1 VDGLYRCIGE
11 FEWKSGARLS
21 SSAGFPEK
29 IVVHGTQRNKVFY
42 LRMRGA
48 CREQWGGTDAP
59 RHRRKLKNGNRSTD
73 VIRTR
78 RRGKIPHET
87 QVWRATFDCAA
98 MEMESLTTRR
108 TFLRQSAIAAAAAA
122 VARPAYSKMMVAP
135 AARVPILNPETLARF
150 VDPLPRPVVARP
162 QGMREIQGRQG
173 EQAPFFRISMRPT
186 TTKLHRDLPPT
197 NQWSYGGLVPGV
209 MFDTES
215 HKGMLVEWVNEL
227 PAQHFLPIDY
237 SVHGAGRNVPEVR
250 SVVHLHGGKTP
261 SESDGY
267 PEEWYVPGESRTYYY
282 PNQQEPALLW
292 YHDHAMG
299 ITRLNIYAGLL
310 GLHVIRDQAERQ
322 LNLPDGEYEIPLV
335 LFDRHIQLDGQLSY
349 PVSRNPEH
357 PWISEVRG
365 EVPLVNGKIF
375 PYLEVEPRKYRIRVL
390 NASNGRLFRLSL
402 SPDVEVHQIGSDQGL
417 LPAPV
422 ALNHVVL
429 SPAERADLVIDF
441 AAHRGTRI
449 VLADDAFP
457 ELMEFRVGQSK
468 VSDPSSLPSSLR
480 PVPRIGESSAV
491 KTRWL
496 TLDELT
502 NGGKG
507 ASMGMLL
514 NKTPWHMPISEKPTL
529 GTTEIWELANM
540 TEDIHPIH
548 LHLVRF
554 QILDRRPFDAY
565 HYSTT
570 GILHYTSSATPP
582 DPEEMG
588 WKDTVRV
595 NGRTVTR
602 IIVPF
607 MGYTGLYVWHCHNL
621 EHEDNEMMRPYAVL
635 ASGVGPQDVQP
646 KGG

>member
-1 VDGLYRCIGE
+1 
-11 FEWKSGARLS
+11 
-21 SSAGFPEK
+21 
-29 IVVHGTQRNKVFY
+29 
-42 LRMRGA
+42 M
-48 CREQWGGTDAP
+48 
-59 RHRRKLKNGNRSTD
+59 
-73 VIRTR
+73 
-78 RRGKIPHET
+78 
-87 QVWRATFDCAA
+87 
-98 MEMESLTTRR
+98 TTRR
-108 TFLRQSAIAAAAAA
+108 TFLRQSAMAAAAAA
-122 VARPAYSKMMVAP
+122 VSRPAYSTK

-150 VDPLPRPVVARP
+150 VDPLSRPVIARS
-162 QGMREIQGRQG
+162 QGMREIPGKHG
-173 EQAPFFRISMRPT
+173 EQAPFFRFSMRAI

-197 NQWSYGGLVPGV
+197 NQWSYGGSVPGV
-209 MFDTES
+209 MFETES
-215 HKGMLVEWVNEL
+215 NQGLLVEWANEL
-227 PAQHFLPIDY
+227 PKQHFLPIDY
-237 SVHGAGRNVPEVR
+237 SVHGAGRDVPDVR

-261 SESDGY
+261 PESDGY

-282 PNQQEPALLW
+282 PNEQKPALLW

-349 PVSRNPEH
+349 PVSRDPEH

-390 NASNGRLFRLSL
+390 NASNGRLFRLSF

-422 ALNHVVL
+422 TLKYVVL
-429 SPAERADLVIDF
+429 APAERADLVIDF
-441 AAHRGTRI
+441 AALRGMRI
-449 VLADDAFP
+449 LLEDDAFP
-457 ELMEFRVGQSK
+457 ELMEFRVGQSQ
-468 VSDPSSLPSSLR
+468 VSDPSSLPSTLR

-529 GTTEIWELANM
+529 GTTEIWELANL

-582 DPEEMG
+582 DPEEIG

-607 MGYTGLYVWHCHNL
+607 AGYSGLYVWHCHNL

-635 ASGVGPQDVQP
+635 ASGTDPQDVQSR
-646 KGG
+646 GG